1 MERLFRSYAHD
12 DMQKSNE
19 QIELTEQERK
29 RLAQYF
35 DVLVEMHIE
44 YKREHK
50 GSKDE
55 NDILLNLKADGTSSI
70 QYGSED
76 VAVG

>member
-1 MERLFRSYAHD
+1 
-12 DMQKSNE
+12 MQKSNE

-35 DVLVEMHIE
+35 DVLIEMHIE
-44 YKREHK
+44 YKRDHK

-70 QYGSED
+70 KHRSED
-76 VAVG
+76 MAVG

>member
-1 MERLFRSYAHD
+1 MQER
-12 DMQKSNE
+12 NE
-19 QIELTEQERK
+19 QLKLTEQERK

-35 DVLVEMHIE
+35 DVLIEMHIE

-55 NDILLNLKADGTSSI
+55 NDILLNLKADGASSI
-70 QYGSED
+70 QRRSKD
-76 VAVG
+76 LAVG

>member
-1 MERLFRSYAHD
+1 
-12 DMQKSNE
+12 MQKSNE

-35 DVLVEMHIE
+35 DVLIEMHIE
-44 YKREHK
+44 YKRNHK

-55 NDILLNLKADGTSSI
+55 NDILLNLIKADGTSSI
-70 QYGSED
+70 QHRSED
-76 VAVG
+76 LAMG

>member
-1 MERLFRSYAHD
+1 MSWLNRGMMHGSEP
-12 DMQKSNE
+12 K
-19 QIELTEQERK
+19 IELTEQERK

-35 DVLVEMHIE
+35 DVLIEMHIE

-55 NDILLNLKADGTSSI
+55 NDILLNLKADGKCSI
-70 QYGSED
+70 QHRSED
-76 VAVG
+76 LAVG

>member
-1 MERLFRSYAHD
+1 MIRGD
-12 DMQKSNE
+12 E
-19 QIELTEQERK
+19 QNIELTEQERK

-35 DVLVEMHIE
+35 DVLIEMHTE

-55 NDILLNLKADGTSSI
+55 NDILLNLKADGTSSV
-70 QYGSED
+70 QRRSED
-76 VAVG
+76 LAVG

>member
-1 MERLFRSYAHD
+1 
-12 DMQKSNE
+12 MQKSNE

-35 DVLVEMHIE
+35 DVLIEMHIE
-44 YKREHK
+44 YKRNHK

-55 NDILLNLKADGTSSI
+55 NDILLNLKADGTGSI
-70 QYGSED
+70 QHRSED
-76 VAVG
+76 LAMG